1 MIFFDVIVYT
11 DLLYS
16 IYNPSSS
23 LAADFWLMDQQN
35 IKRGERMQARKVPR
49 IHVQS
54 EPTIPSIS
62 ESVIVW
68 YNKHSST

>member
-1 MIFFDVIVYT
+1 MIVNIDEP
-11 DLLYS
+11 YS
-16 IYNPSSS
+16 TFNLSSS

-54 EPTIPSIS
+54 EPTILSIS
-62 ESVIVW
+62 ESVIV
-68 YNKHSST
+68 